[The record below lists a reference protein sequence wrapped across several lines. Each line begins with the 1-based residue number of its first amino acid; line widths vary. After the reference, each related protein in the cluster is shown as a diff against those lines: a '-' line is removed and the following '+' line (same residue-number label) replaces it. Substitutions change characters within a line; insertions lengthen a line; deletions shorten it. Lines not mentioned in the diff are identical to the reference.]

1 MNIKQASII
10 PENELEPYQKI
21 GNTPLPPPSCID
33 LNFDRSHPFQAY
45 VYCTIF
51 QSKYYVFIQYN
62 IQLAYLWILNAHMVL
77 ETKQNYEN
85 KSIQMKHEERKSQII
100 V

>member
-33 LNFDRSHPFQAY
+33 LNFDRSHPFQVCILYNISNLY
-45 VYCTIF
+45 V
-51 QSKYYVFIQYN
+51 SIQYN
-62 IQLAYLWILNAHMVL
+62 TQLAYLWILNAHMVL